1 MKKLIYIFGYALLL
15 MHGNL
20 HAQEL
25 IALDGRPGI
34 SFRGLSVVDDQVVWV
49 SSNKGTVGKSINGG
63 KNFEW
68 MVVDGHD
75 TRDFRDIEAFDEN
88 TAIILAVDSPGIVL
102 RTTDGGKHWEQVYR
116 NDSKGIFLD
125 AMHFHNAR
133 QGAIVG
139 DPLAGKMLLLAT
151 DNNGQSWKSLE
162 SIAPQVAE
170 GEACFAASGS
180 NIISLPNSAPML
192 ITGGMRSRVFVGNR
206 VIELPLVQGRN
217 STGANAIALQEGGRG
232 KHWIVVG
239 GDFSADSSREGN
251 IALTKNGGRSWRRVH
266 TPPFGYRSSV
276 AYISRKKL
284 IAAGTSGVDISTDG
298 GRGWKNISTT
308 GYHVVQRAKKGKA
321 VFLAGGNGRLAKF
334 E

>member
-15 MHGNL
+15 MQGNL
-20 HAQEL
+20 FAQEL

-49 SSNKGTVGKSINGG
+49 SGNKGTVGKSINGG
-63 KNFEW
+63 KSFEW
-68 MVVDGHD
+68 MVVAGQE

-151 DNNGQSWKSLE
+151 DDNGQSWKSHE

-180 NIISLPNSAPML
+180 NIISLPNTAPML
-192 ITGGMRSRVFVGNR
+192 ITGGMRSRVFVGSR
-206 VIELPLVQGRN
+206 VIELPLVQGRS
-217 STGANAIALQEGGRG
+217 STGANAIALREGGRG

-239 GDFSADSSREGN
+239 GDFSSDSSREGN

-298 GRGWKNISTT
+298 GRGWENISTT

-321 VFLAGGNGRLAKF
+321 VFLAGGNGRIAKF
-334 E
+334 D